1 MALYIVAVG
10 SNIEP
15 KKHIEQAFAL
25 IKQMDVQADIATLL
39 HTKAV
44 GFTEQADFIN
54 TAFSFSSSLDAAAL
68 KAYLRDIE
76 AKLGRVR
83 TANKNGP
90 RTIDLDIVKIDHDIV
105 DQDYFKYDFVKT
117 AVDELVTR
125 LN

>member
-10 SNIEP
+10 SNIQPE
-15 KKHIEQAFAL
+15 KHIEQAFDL
-25 IKQMDVQADIATLL
+25 IKQMDAQADIATLL

-54 TAFSFSSSLDAAAL
+54 TAFSFSSSLDAVQL
-68 KAYLRDIE
+68 KTYLRDIE

-90 RTIDLDIVKIDHDIV
+90 RTIDLDIVKIDRDIV

-117 AVDELVTR
+117 AVDELTAR